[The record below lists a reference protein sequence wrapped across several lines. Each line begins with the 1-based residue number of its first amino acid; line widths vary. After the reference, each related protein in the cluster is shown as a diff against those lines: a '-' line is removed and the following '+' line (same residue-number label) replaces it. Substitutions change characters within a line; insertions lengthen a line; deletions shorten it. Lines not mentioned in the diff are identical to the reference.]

1 MSTFSIKKATRSGVN
16 PLIGLYSESGC
27 GKTFSSLLLARGL
40 VGPKGKIVLIDTE
53 SGRGSLYADEIQ
65 GGYDVLTLEPPFS
78 PMRYREAIKTAV
90 DTGAGCVIVDSAS
103 HEWEGLGGVLDMAH
117 EVEEKSGKPGL
128 HCWKVP
134 KFEHNKM
141 MLSLLQSSVP
151 TIVCLR
157 AHYKTR
163 QVKNANGK
171 NEIVKDDK
179 TTPIQSEAFIFE
191 MTVHMEIKQDH
202 SVSITKSSITMKG
215 IFEECRPISY
225 ETGARLAGWC
235 QGVAK
240 VQTQA
245 QVSDALKALKTKL
258 WAITEKTHKGSLPT
272 LEAWLTEN
280 GHIDNGENLSEL
292 NESRLATI
300 IEAIEETEKLPLLS

>member
-1 MSTFSIKKATRSGVN
+1 MFSIKKATRLGVN

-40 VGPKGKIVLIDTE
+40 VGAKGKIVLIDTE

-65 GGYDVLTLEPPFS
+65 GGYDVLTLDPPFS
-78 PMRYREAIKTAV
+78 PMRYREAIKEATDAKA
-90 DTGAGCVIVDSAS
+90 DCIIVDSVS

-128 HCWKVP
+128 HCWKQP
-134 KFEHNKM
+134 KFEHNKL
-141 MLSLLQSSVP
+141 MLSLLQAPVP

-163 QVKNANGK
+163 QIKNSMTGK

-191 MTVHMEIKQDH
+191 MTVHMEVKQDH
-202 SVSITKSSITMKG
+202 SITMTKSSISMKG
-215 IFEECRPISY
+215 IFDEGKPITM

-235 QGVAK
+235 QGCVK
-240 VQTQA
+240 VQTPIPQTDDMA
-245 QVSDALKALKTKL
+245 TLKKRL
-258 WAITEKTHKGSLPT
+258 WAMTEKHHGKDKDKLQS
-272 LEAWLTEN
+272 WLTEN
-280 GHIDNGENLSEL
+280 GFLDSDKAETLADCGAT
-292 NESRLATI
+292 RLADI
-300 IEAIEETEKLPLLS
+300 ILQIQAKEGAE

>member
-1 MSTFSIKKATRSGVN
+1 
-16 PLIGLYSESGC
+16 
-27 GKTFSSLLLARGL
+27 
-40 VGPKGKIVLIDTE
+40 
-53 SGRGSLYADEIQ
+53 
-65 GGYDVLTLEPPFS
+65 
-78 PMRYREAIKTAV
+78 
-90 DTGAGCVIVDSAS
+90 
-103 HEWEGLGGVLDMAH
+103 MAH
-117 EVEEKSGKPGL
+117 DVEEKSGKPGL

-141 MLSLLQSSVP
+141 MLSLLQSTVP

-202 SVSITKSSITMKG
+202 SVSITKNSITMKG
-215 IFEECRPISY
+215 IFEDGKPITP
-225 ETGARLAGWC
+225 ETGARLAQWC
-235 QGVAK
+235 QGGAK
-240 VQTQA
+240 AQTQA
-245 QVSDALKALKTKL
+245 QVSDALATLKKRLWDMTK
-258 WAITEKTHKGSLPT
+258 EQHKGSLPA

-300 IEAIEETEKLPLLS
+300 IESIQETEKLPL